1 MEGDFEMGNIGLG
14 EILILVLVVLILFG
28 PNKLP
33 ELGKALGKAVGEFRR
48 GIKEGLDDKEP
59 SSKHD
64 DSTTPSKPA

>member
-1 MEGDFEMGNIGLG
+1 MGNIGLG

-48 GIKEGLDDKEP
+48 GIKEGLDDKDSP
-59 SSKHD
+59 SKSE
-64 DSTTPSKPA
+64 SSTPSKPV

>member
-1 MEGDFEMGNIGLG
+1 MGNIGLG

-48 GIKEGLDDKEP
+48 GIKDGLDDKDT
-59 SSKHD
+59 SSKSD
-64 DSTTPSKPA
+64 PSTPSKPA

>member
-1 MEGDFEMGNIGLG
+1 MGNIGLG

-48 GIKEGLDDKEP
+48 GIKEGLDDKE
-59 SSKHD
+59 SSAKSD